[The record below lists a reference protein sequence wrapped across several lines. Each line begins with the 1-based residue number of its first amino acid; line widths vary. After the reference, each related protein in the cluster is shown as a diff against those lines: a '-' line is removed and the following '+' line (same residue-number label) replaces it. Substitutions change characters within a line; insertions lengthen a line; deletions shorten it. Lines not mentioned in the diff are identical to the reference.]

1 VRRVLVDE
9 ADTDALV
16 GMALLNGY
24 ELNMQVR
31 PHGNVII
38 KRLPAVTPSR

>member
-1 VRRVLVDE
+1 MKRRVLVDE

-31 PHGNVII
+31 SGGKVTV
-38 KRLPAVTPSR
+38 KRLPAK